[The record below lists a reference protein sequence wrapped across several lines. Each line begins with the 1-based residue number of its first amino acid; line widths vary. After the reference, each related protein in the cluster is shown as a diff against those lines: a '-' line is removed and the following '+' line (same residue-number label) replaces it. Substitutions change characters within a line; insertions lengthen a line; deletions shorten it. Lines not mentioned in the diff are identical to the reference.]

1 VSGGLD
7 TEWVLRLVLFSI
19 VHWILAGVM
28 LNDLSSRRRVFA
40 RHKAPWALIIIFI
53 PCFGSL
59 LYLIFHPQIID
70 PSIIKRGRHD
80 KDDRE

>member
-1 VSGGLD
+1 MD

-28 LNDLSSRRRVFA
+28 LNDLSTRRRIFG
-40 RHKAPWALIIIFI
+40 RRKAPWALIIIFI

-59 LYLIFHPQIID
+59 LYLVFHPEIID
-70 PSIIKRGRHD
+70 PNILKRDRRD
-80 KDDRE
+80 KDKRE

>member
-1 VSGGLD
+1 MD

-28 LNDLSSRRRVFA
+28 LNDLSTRRRIFG
-40 RHKAPWALIIIFI
+40 RRKAPWALIIIFI

-59 LYLIFHPQIID
+59 LYLVFHPEIID
-70 PSIIKRGRHD
+70 PNILKRNRRD
-80 KDDRE
+80 KDKWE

>member
-28 LNDLSSRRRVFA
+28 LNDLSSRQRVFG
-40 RHKAPWALIIIFI
+40 RRKAPWVLGIIFI

-59 LYLIFHPQIID
+59 LYLIVHPEIVD
-70 PSIIKRGRHD
+70 PSILKRNRRD
-80 KDDRE
+80 KDKRE